1 MEVIKQMMAQRAAM
15 GLDNTLQNGDKKPT
29 GQHSKTP
36 APLPPHAGQVKR
48 KSLREMRDEIV
59 KKKPAG
65 KKVKKFFE
73 EAIERLTAESSDDDD
88 I

>member
-1 MEVIKQMMAQRAAM
+1 MDLIRQMKAQRAAL
-15 GLDNTLQNGDKKPT
+15 GLDTTVHSGKPT
-29 GQHSKTP
+29 EPKVS
-36 APLPPHAGQVKR
+36 APPPTVAKVR
-48 KSLREMRDEIV
+48 KSLKEMREDII

-65 KKVKKFFE
+65 KKLKKYFE

>member
-15 GLDNTLQNGDKKPT
+15 GLDNHVQSGKPT
-29 GQHSKTP
+29 AGTKTP
-36 APLPPHAGQVKR
+36 APLPPHAGQIKR
-48 KSLREMRDEIV
+48 KSLREMRDEII
-59 KKKPAG
+59 KKKPAA
-65 KKVKKFFE
+65 KKLKKFFE